1 MPLTKQIIEDVVKNV
16 VRSELVGVKT
26 DLAVVKTDL
35 ASLSH
40 KVEHIDQDL
49 QNVKQSLESELPALK
64 KYIFQTVSEASD
76 IILNGIE
83 ETFKDHD
90 PLHVQLDKR
99 VKALEDIHLHHKTVN

>member
-49 QNVKQSLESELPALK
+49 QNVKQSLESELASEKSTTEIKLNDVARENAKQHADNLVAEYERLK
-64 KYIFQTVSEASD
+64 RD
-76 IILNGIE
+76 
-83 ETFKDHD
+83 D
-90 PLHVQLDKR
+90 
-99 VKALEDIHLHHKTVN
+99 